1 VNTKNSEWHF
11 FMSGFEGSL
20 FSGLHV
26 LDEVDDSAGVTV
38 LVVVPR
44 NNLTFKTIII
54 TVGPFSQHFISCT
67 LRICT
72 IARSSVN
79 LHLLERLTRDKNSIL
94 LAPLVGYEMTCMVP
108 GFQFIQQL

>member
-1 VNTKNSEWHF
+1 
-11 FMSGFEGSL
+11 MSGFEGSL

-44 NNLTFKTIII
+44 NNLKFKTIII
-54 TVGPFSQHFISCT
+54 TVGPFSQHFSCS
-67 LRICT
+67 LRIYT
-72 IARSSVN
+72 IASSSVN
-79 LHLLERLTRDKNSIL
+79 LHLLERHARDKNSIL
-94 LAPLVGYEMTCMVP
+94 LAPVVGYEMTCMVP